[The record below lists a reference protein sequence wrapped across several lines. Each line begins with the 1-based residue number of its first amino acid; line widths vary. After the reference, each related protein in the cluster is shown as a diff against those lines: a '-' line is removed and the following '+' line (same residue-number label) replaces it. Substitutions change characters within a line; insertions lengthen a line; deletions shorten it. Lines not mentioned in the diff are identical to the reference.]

1 MRLLTIA
8 QPNPRPQT
16 NTHNS
21 RHTRVIQF
29 TAIHTRN
36 ITRTAESQNIHT
48 HTHVGAGGRQQNGW
62 LRIVYRQ
69 QRSMLGH
76 CGAVCVCSLLTVGV
90 CPLSRS
96 AITHARHNRRQENAH
111 QLNEKTAPPGFGSRS
126 MNHTLALN
134 RRSDLQRGSTLF

>member
-16 NTHNS
+16 NAHNS

-36 ITRTAESQNIHT
+36 ITRIAESQNIHT
-48 HTHVGAGGRQQNGW
+48 HTRGGGQQNGW

-76 CGAVCVCSLLTVGV
+76 CDAVRCGVCSLLTVGV